1 MPWIP
6 KNRQFNLD
14 EGIFCGSFNWERKN
28 TMSQTIRA
36 SDISLHDL
44 RTQFGL
50 QLNNDD
56 HFFSEWQTELPDIT
70 DFDKHFLDRMKEA
83 YFNLLEYPPFLE
95 DTVKMAILGP
105 LLHLAG
111 FYSYPFHTKSEY
123 SVKVSNMDGDV
134 IVEGKIDVLVLKD
147 KLWIMV
153 IESKQAALSIEAGL
167 AQILAYMLA
176 HENKGKPCFGM
187 ITTGG
192 SFVFLKVVKGESP
205 QYAVSRIFELRNPGN
220 ELYTVLG
227 VLKQLEQVAL
237 DES

>member
-1 MPWIP
+1 
-6 KNRQFNLD
+6 
-14 EGIFCGSFNWERKN
+14 
-28 TMSQTIRA
+28 MSQTIRA

-50 QLNNDD
+50 QLTKNEQ
-56 HFFSEWQTELPDIT
+56 FFPEWQTEPSDIT
-70 DFDKHFLDRMKEA
+70 DFDQRFLDQMKDD
-83 YFNLLEYPPFLE
+83 YFNLLEYPPLLE

-123 SVKVSNMDGDV
+123 SVKVSSIDKEMV
-134 IVEGKIDVLVLKD
+134 VEGKIDVLVLKD
-147 KLWIMV
+147 KFWLMV
-153 IESKQAALSIEAGL
+153 IESKQASFSIEAGL

-176 HENKGKPCFGM
+176 HENQEQPCFGM

-192 SFVFLKVVKGESP
+192 SFVFIKLVKGESP
-205 QYAVSRIFELRNPGN
+205 QYALSKVFELRNPGN

-237 DES
+237 NEL